1 MKIFD
6 GKKIADD
13 ILEQLRRKIKEEKI
27 RPTLAVILV
36 GSDEA
41 SRLYIKLK
49 KEAAEKVGI
58 DIKEYIFYSRA
69 DEEEIISQI
78 KQFNDDSK
86 INSIIVQLPLPAT
99 LNAGRVVES
108 IDSQKDVDGFHKEN
122 RRLLEKGE
130 AGLMPVLPMAIFT
143 ALREALKESFG
154 DKKILA
160 LVNSEIFGQ
169 SLKIILEKAG
179 GRLCYMVRK
188 ACVVLGVEKEVKSAD
203 VLISVCG
210 CPNFIKGDM
219 IKEGVV
225 LIDGGITRWSDGKVV
240 GDIDRESVKSKA
252 VFLTPVPG
260 GLGPLTVAL
269 LLKNVYLA
277 AKKQIS

>member
-41 SRLYIKLK
+41 SRLYLKLK

-58 DIKEYIFYSRA
+58 DIKEYIFNSRA

-86 INSIIVQLPLPAT
+86 INGVIVQLPLPAA
-99 LNAGRVVES
+99 LNTGRVVES
-108 IDSQKDVDGFHKEN
+108 IDPQKDVDGFHKEN
-122 RRLLEKGE
+122 RRLLEEGE

-188 ACVVLGVEKEVKSAD
+188 ACVILGAEKEVKSAD